1 MAKLATDAPALQFDT
16 DDLKK
21 WGYVWRIGTKARS
34 KGKGAAD
41 DEEEEG
47 DEEQSI
53 DLASAAEQVV
63 NESVPVSEPGSSAV
77 EVESEAA
84 STDEDFDTALEP
96 AESVSVEEVE
106 VTAMAEHPEEEDPVI
121 PVVKA
126 KRSLHIAP
134 LTSLEAGLPSELAG
148 TVSENKYPSAFTKKQ
163 GMDFGLTFDRA
174 VGTAFSQMLG
184 DIEVIEYKTG
194 SSLLPPK
201 PECVEVGPARI
212 IGGVRPQNFDVAYR
226 PDGLRIAYDSKTL
239 NDTSSVR
246 KNWQNMVNDL
256 GTEATTVHTR
266 FPYAIVA
273 FIVAIPKP
281 ALPKN
286 QEADIVR
293 TLERLATRESVIDQT
308 HLAEAI
314 ALIVW
319 DPLTGEVCPDS
330 PAPSSSLRHENF
342 MPKIFRCYTDRYK
355 GLPPHDK

>member
-1 MAKLATDAPALQFDT
+1 MARLASEAPALQFDT

-34 KGKGAAD
+34 KSKGAVG
-41 DEEEEG
+41 EEEEE
-47 DEEQSI
+47 DDEQSG
-53 DLASAAEQVV
+53 DPANAAEDLVS
-63 NESVPVSEPGSSAV
+63 ESVPVGEPGSSAA

-84 STDEDFDTALEP
+84 STDEDPEATVELADAVEVQEIEIVATASLPE
-96 AESVSVEEVE
+96 VEE
-106 VTAMAEHPEEEDPVI
+106 
-121 PVVKA
+121 PVVPVAKV
-126 KRSLHIAP
+126 KRSLYIAP
-134 LTSLEAGLPSELAG
+134 LTSVEAGLPPELAG

-174 VGTAFSQMLG
+174 VGTAFSKMLG
-184 DIEVIEYKTG
+184 DIEVVEYKTG

-201 PECVEVGPARI
+201 PECIEVGPARI

-273 FIVAIPKP
+273 FVVAIPKP

-293 TLERLATRESVIDQT
+293 TLERLATRESVIDQA

-319 DPLTGEVCPDS
+319 DPLTGEICPTS
-330 PAPSSSLRHENF
+330 PAPGSPLRHENF